1 MTRLFLA
8 VLLTPL
14 ALHLPFLIPPYE
26 TFTFW
31 WFRLLLSFSYAAMFL
46 FGVPLLWLFVR
57 KRWTSWW
64 QCIVAALAAATL
76 FLLLWFFVLT
86 NWEHFLLNG
95 LRVSLY
101 AWAVAVVAGGL
112 FWLIAFWRN
121 PRFTGS
127 ETAKALSGSL

>member
-1 MTRLFLA
+1 MIRLLLA

-14 ALHLPFLIPPYE
+14 ALHLSYLIPPYE
-26 TFTFW
+26 TFDFW
-31 WFRLLLSFSYAAMFL
+31 WFRLELFFSYAAMLL

-57 KRWTSWW
+57 RRWTSWW
-64 QCIVAALAAATL
+64 QCMAAALAAATL

-95 LRVSLY
+95 LGLSLY
-101 AWAVAVVAGGL
+101 AWAVAVVAGGV

-121 PRFTGS
+121 PRFAVSGKSKT
-127 ETAKALSGSL
+127 LSGSL

>member
-64 QCIVAALAAATL
+64 QCIAAALAAATL

-121 PRFTGS
+121 PRFTVS
-127 ETAKALSGSL
+127 ETSKALSGSL